1 MSKAILVLD
10 EYPSICRECPLC
22 NTSNDDDYCCDI
34 IGDVDGEYD
43 GIDQRCPL
51 KPIPTKMSA
60 TANANLDLICNM
72 SREENVIYNV
82 GYTQGRNT
90 CIDEILEEEE

>member
-1 MSKAILVLD
+1 MNKAILVLD

-43 GIDQRCPL
+43 GIDQRCPI
-51 KPIPTKMSA
+51 KPMPEKY
-60 TANANLDLICNM
+60 N
-72 SREENVIYNV
+72 REEQLDVSSECFADGYNA
-82 GYTQGRNT
+82 
-90 CIDEILEEEE
+90 CIDEILGRGTKND